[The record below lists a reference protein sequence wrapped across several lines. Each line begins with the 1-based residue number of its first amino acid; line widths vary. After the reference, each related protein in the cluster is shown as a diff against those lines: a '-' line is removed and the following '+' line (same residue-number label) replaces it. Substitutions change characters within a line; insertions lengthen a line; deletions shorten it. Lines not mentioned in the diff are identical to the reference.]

1 MNLDI
6 SYDNYKKKL
15 DIHGTVLY
23 PAVMVAPVQKDV
35 LTWLMDGRKNLKI
48 LDPFHGSG
56 TALYEAAN
64 IDSTVSVYG
73 YDINPLASLI
83 SLVKLQG
90 IDEESFEKDYRLLE
104 ATLKKD
110 FKFPTISFYKSDKW
124 FKPEIIKT
132 LSKVVYAIK
141 KIENKKNRQY
151 FWVMLCDIIRKYS
164 NTRSST
170 YKLHIKEQ
178 AKIDALKDNIIKDFL
193 SKTKN
198 SEVFYRHHFQNFYLK
213 KGDSLKLIK
222 LEEDNSID
230 IIVTSPPYGENATTV
245 PYGQFSYL
253 ALSFI
258 DKQDIEFE
266 GWELDTC
273 QAIDSSSLGGSF
285 AKPELSN
292 EGKQLIE
299 TYLKKITKDKHK
311 KVIRFFADYF
321 DFLDDAARVADQ
333 YIVMTLGHRT
343 VNRVKINLTRITE
356 KYLELKG
363 YSKKGILRR
372 KISSKRTPEQILVN
386 NKLTDTMNKEYVLI
400 MEKNHH
406 NKMAKVNE

>member
-23 PAVMVAPVQKDV
+23 PAVMVAPVQKEV
-35 LTWLMDGRKNLKI
+35 LTWLIDGRKKLKI
-48 LDPFHGSG
+48 FDPFHGSG
-56 TALYEAAN
+56 TALYEAAD

-83 SLVKLQG
+83 TLVKLQG
-90 IDEESFEKDYRLLE
+90 IDEDSFENDYLLLE
-104 ATLKKD
+104 SILKQDND
-110 FKFPTISFYKSDKW
+110 FPILSFYKSDKW
-124 FKPEIIKT
+124 FRPDVIYT

-141 KIENKKNRQY
+141 EVENKKNRQY
-151 FWVMLCDIIRKYS
+151 FWVMFCDIIRRYS

-178 AKIDALKDNIIKDFL
+178 TKIDSLKDNIIKDFL

-198 SEVFYRHHFQNFYLK
+198 SKVFYQNHFQNFSLK

-222 LEEDNSID
+222 EEKDNSID
-230 IIVTSPPYGENATTV
+230 IIITSPPYGENATTV

-258 DKQDIEFE
+258 DKQDIEFD
-266 GWELDTC
+266 GWELNTC
-273 QAIDSSSLGGSF
+273 QALDSSSMGGSF
-285 AKPELSN
+285 AKSELN
-292 EGKQLIE
+292 EDGEKLIE

-321 DFLDDAARVADQ
+321 DFLDEAARVSNQ

-343 VNRVKINLTRITE
+343 VNRVKINLTRVTE

-363 YSKKGILRR
+363 YARKGKLSR

-386 NKLTDTMNKEYVLI
+386 NKMTETMNKEYVLI
-400 MEKNHH
+400 MEKIIR
-406 NKMAKVNE
+406 

>member
-23 PAVMVAPVQKDV
+23 PAVMVAPVQKEV
-35 LTWLMDGRKNLKI
+35 LTWLIDGRENLKI
-48 LDPFHGSG
+48 FDPFHGSG
-56 TALYEAAN
+56 TALYEAAD
-64 IDSTVSVYG
+64 IDSTVSIYG

-83 SLVKLQG
+83 TLVKLQG
-90 IDEESFEKDYRLLE
+90 IDEVSFEKDFLLLE
-104 ATLKKD
+104 NILKQD
-110 FKFPTISFYKSDKW
+110 FDFPILSFYKSDKW
-124 FKPEIIKT
+124 FKPDVINT

-141 KIENKKNRQY
+141 EVDNKKNRQY
-151 FWVMLCDIIRKYS
+151 FWVMLCDIIRRYS

-178 AKIDALKDNIIKDFL
+178 SKIDALKDNIIKDFL
-193 SKTKN
+193 NKTKN
-198 SEVFYRHHFQNFYLK
+198 SKVFYQNHFQKFHLK

-222 LEEDNSID
+222 EDKDNSID

-258 DKQDIEFE
+258 DKQDIEFD
-266 GWELDTC
+266 GWELSTC
-273 QAIDSSSLGGSF
+273 QALDSSSMGGTY
-285 AKPELSN
+285 AKSELSDDA
-292 EGKQLIE
+292 KKLIE

-321 DFLDDAARVADQ
+321 DFLDDAARVSNQ

-343 VNRVKINLTRITE
+343 VNRVKINLTRVTE

-363 YSKKGILRR
+363 YARKGKLSR
-372 KISSKRTPEQILVN
+372 KISSKRTPEQILVK
-386 NKLTDTMNKEYVLI
+386 NKLTETMNKEYVLI
-400 MEKNHH
+400 MEKIIR
-406 NKMAKVNE
+406 